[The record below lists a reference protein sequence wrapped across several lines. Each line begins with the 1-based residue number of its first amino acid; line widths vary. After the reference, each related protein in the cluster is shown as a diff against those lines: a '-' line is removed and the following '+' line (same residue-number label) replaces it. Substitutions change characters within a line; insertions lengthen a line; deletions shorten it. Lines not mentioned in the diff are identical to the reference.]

1 MDSWAAQQLLA
12 LKTNVLASGWETS
25 SMREKLEGM
34 EVRKEEM
41 SLKRVTSRVAN
52 ERSHRQAFV

>member
-1 MDSWAAQQLLA
+1 MDSWAAQHLLA